1 MDIELKEEERLP
13 NGLFDH
19 PLPISRV
26 LYEAEQPV
34 VYLTKNKRGEEMLAY
49 LSGETNEHQFIIVVP
64 AGRSLISRLE
74 SGSIGIREALT
85 DSWMWLVRESFT
97 EESTDVW
104 AVNEFQIPPLN
115 LPKPGTPLLPE
126 HRIAFSARAI
136 GDGIFLGSVPCSVIA
151 FVANAAKSAL
161 KTILDHALAAN
172 GEGRPTDAQRALYDL
187 PVRQLK
193 FASFE
198 IGLAAPKSDF
208 FPSYDMLRAVED
220 LQTGLAWA
228 EDTES
233 ADVFRSQD
241 DLKTEAILR
250 ATLAL
255 TPPGNGPINAIEVG
269 GYWLKGQRYHLTHKS
284 RTKIKRRLRE
294 IEEEAIFV
302 SSGRIG
308 EIDDDKLSFILRD
321 LPDGGEQRCVFD
333 EELLDDMR
341 LHYYEQ
347 GRVDVSGLIRAGK
360 YKVTNIARESD
371 QVLGKGISTIV
382 PGE

>member
-1 MDIELKEEERLP
+1 M
-13 NGLFDH
+13 
-19 PLPISRV
+19 
-26 LYEAEQPV
+26 
-34 VYLTKNKRGEEMLAY
+34 
-49 LSGETNEHQFIIVVP
+49 
-64 AGRSLISRLE
+64 
-74 SGSIGIREALT
+74 
-85 DSWMWLVRESFT
+85 
-97 EESTDVW
+97 
-104 AVNEFQIPPLN
+104 
-115 LPKPGTPLLPE
+115 
-126 HRIAFSARAI
+126 
-136 GDGIFLGSVPCSVIA
+136 
-151 FVANAAKSAL
+151 
-161 KTILDHALAAN
+161 
-172 GEGRPTDAQRALYDL
+172 
-187 PVRQLK
+187 
-193 FASFE
+193 
-198 IGLAAPKSDF
+198 
-208 FPSYDMLRAVED
+208 
-220 LQTGLAWA
+220 
-228 EDTES
+228 
-233 ADVFRSQD
+233 
-241 DLKTEAILR
+241 
-250 ATLAL
+250 